1 MPISSL
7 FLKIKTL
14 FKKPNSK
21 VEAKLQRIKSVTI
34 YISDLKRQIIIAPRY
49 FNNAGILYEQD
60 TCTLLTFPVDYFQL
74 GNEMLRNFDMFTLK
88 DQNLREYKL
97 TDWPAYKC
105 SKLKS
110 VKSFKDLYHRIDI
123 DGNNESNII
132 ISIES
137 PVSGDKDLFI
147 KATISTSNRKE
158 AIGELVMKVY
168 QKAFSGK

>member
-1 MPISSL
+1 M
-7 FLKIKTL
+7 L
-14 FKKPNSK
+14 FKKPKSK

-88 DQNLREYKL
+88 DQNLREFKL
-97 TDWPAYKC
+97 TDWPAFKC

-110 VKSFKDLYHRIDI
+110 VKSFNNLFHRIDI
-123 DGNNESNII
+123 DGTNESNII
-132 ISIES
+132 IYIES

-147 KATISTSNRKE
+147 KATISTNNTKE
-158 AIGELVMKVY
+158 AIGELIMKVY
-168 QKAFSGK
+168 QKALLG